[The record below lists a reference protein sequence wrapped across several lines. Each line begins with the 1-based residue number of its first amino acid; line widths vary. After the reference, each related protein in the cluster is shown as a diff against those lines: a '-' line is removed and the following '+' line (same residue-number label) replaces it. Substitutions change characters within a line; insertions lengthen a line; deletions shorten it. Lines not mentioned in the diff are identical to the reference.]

1 MIAILP
7 PTSPTTLMGGFSFA
21 IITGT
26 QKGEKINADQNRSTN
41 NNIFAQVKTVNH
53 KDKSQKKD
61 WLGQVN
67 WIKGG
72 KKI

>member
-26 QKGEKINADQNRSTN
+26 QKGEKINADQQIITYSLKSKQSITKTN
-41 NNIFAQVKTVNH
+41 Q
-53 KDKSQKKD
+53 QKKD